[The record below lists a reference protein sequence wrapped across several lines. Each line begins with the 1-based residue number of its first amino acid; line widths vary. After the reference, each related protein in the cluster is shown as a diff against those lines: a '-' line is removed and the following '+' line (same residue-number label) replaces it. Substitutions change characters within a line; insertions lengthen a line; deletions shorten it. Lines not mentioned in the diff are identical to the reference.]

1 MGKDGSEP
9 QSVPGIVVGSG
20 FGSVPGGVGAMKRSI
35 YMVLDEPGMFENW
48 QQAVRVLWRPLVFG
62 LLVWAAIYELVK
74 W

>member
-1 MGKDGSEP
+1 
-9 QSVPGIVVGSG
+9 
-20 FGSVPGGVGAMKRSI
+20 MKRSI

-62 LLVWAAIYELVK
+62 LLMWAAIYELVK